1 MPPFPLGV
9 HAFFYLWYGEPS
21 TDGAY
26 RHWNHEIL
34 PHWTEAVQRRFP
46 HGAGTRFRPPV
57 YLHSPYYPQVLVAV
71 PRDARATLTLT
82 LTLLALLTLTLSAA
96 RTRRG
101 AARRSQRSSRTWR
114 RTAYPWPR

>member
-71 PRDARATLTLT
+71 PRRSRNPNLT